1 MKYFILTL
9 ALFGVSIQ
17 AQAPCTDSCWQSCP
31 IDSRCP
37 AVNGVNATLL
47 SHPTDCSKYIS
58 CESGHGCPLDCPAGL
73 HFHGV
78 KKICTWSWIACCD
91 PHVDCRPDAE
101 NGRDC
106 VANSACVGVGSWETV
121 LLPHPDCS
129 KFYKCDRG
137 EACPYLCPAGLHF
150 NKDDLACD
158 WPWRACCDPT
168 VECKKPCDIN
178 TCPPTGPDNCDTGC
192 PNFNCH
198 ENALCVGTTG
208 SGKEAIL
215 LPHHECGKFYKCK
228 EGSNLAC
235 EFVCPPGLHFNDVKL
250 VCDWPWLACCDPSVN
265 CVKPCIPGVTC
276 APSA

>member
-91 PHVDCRPDAE
+91 PHVDCRPEGE

-178 TCPPTGPDNCDTGC
+178 TCPPTGKIQ
-192 PNFNCH
+192 
-198 ENALCVGTTG
+198 
-208 SGKEAIL
+208 S
-215 LPHHECGKFYKCK
+215 
-228 EGSNLAC
+228 
-235 EFVCPPGLHFNDVKL
+235 
-250 VCDWPWLACCDPSVN
+250 
-265 CVKPCIPGVTC
+265 
-276 APSA
+276 